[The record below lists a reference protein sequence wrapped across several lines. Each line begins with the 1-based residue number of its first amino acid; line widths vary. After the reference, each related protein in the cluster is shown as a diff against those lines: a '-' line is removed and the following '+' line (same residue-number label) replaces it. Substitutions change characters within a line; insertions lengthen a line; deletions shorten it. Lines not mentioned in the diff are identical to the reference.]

1 MMFSNVTTLAGVIQ
15 TFERLTDSGYAYVSG
30 DTDRMLEATNL
41 ANQKSSEIWHIIHE
55 ATGNWKYDDS
65 NNTDLPFATTDIVNA
80 QQRYA
85 LPADAL
91 TVQRVEM
98 KDSSGEWFRLTAITS
113 ENIPGAIDEFNDVA
127 GTPNFYSLINGVITI
142 YPSANYASTDGLKV
156 YYDREAVEFAT
167 DDTTQTP
174 GFASPY
180 HEILPVMM
188 AMEWYNVKQPT
199 SPTLVKLEQKFLRLE
214 KALKDFYGKRF
225 KDYRPRLGRAYQ
237 SFR

>member
-1 MMFSNVTTLAGVIQ
+1 MTFNSTSTLSGVIQ
-15 TFERLTDSGYAYVSG
+15 IYERFIDSGYAYVSG
-30 DTDRMLEATNL
+30 DTNRMLEATNL

-55 ATGNWKYDDS
+55 ATGNWQYDDS

-80 QQRYA
+80 QRRYA
-85 LPADAL
+85 LPTEAL
-91 TVQRVEM
+91 TVQRVEA
-98 KDSSGEWFRLTAITS
+98 KDSSGNWTVLRPLIKES
-113 ENIPGAIDEFNDVA
+113 IPEALDEFHDEN
-127 GTPNFYSLINGVITI
+127 GTPMYYNLVDGVITL
-142 YPSANYASTDGLKV
+142 YPATNYASTDGLKV
-156 YYDREAVEFAT
+156 YYDREAVAFET
-167 DDTTQTP
+167 SDTTKTP

-225 KDYRPRLGRAYQ
+225 KDYKPRVGRAKVSY
-237 SFR
+237 R

>member
-1 MMFSNVTTLAGVIQ
+1 MVFSNITTLAGVLQ
-15 TFERLTDSGYAYVSG
+15 TFERMTDQGYTAVTS
-30 DTDRMLEATNL
+30 DTTKLKEATNL

-55 ATGNWKYDDS
+55 ATGNWKYDDN

-156 YYDREAVEFAT
+156 YYDREAVAFET
-167 DDTTQTP
+167 SDTTQTP

-180 HEILPVMM
+180 HEILPIMM

-225 KDYRPRLGRAYQ
+225 KDYKPRVGRAKVSY
-237 SFR
+237 R

>member
-1 MMFSNVTTLAGVIQ
+1 MVFSNTTTLGGVIQ
-15 TFERLTDSGYAYVSG
+15 TFERMTDQGYAAVTG
-30 DTDRMLEATNL
+30 DTTKLKEATNL

-55 ATGNWKYDDS
+55 ATGNWQYDDS
-65 NNTDLPFATTDIVNA
+65 NNTDLPFATTDLVSA

-85 LPADAL
+85 LPTEAL
-91 TVQRVEM
+91 TVQRVEI
-98 KDSSGEWFRLTAITS
+98 KDSSGNWTVLRPLIKES
-113 ENIPGAIDEFNDVA
+113 IPEALDEFHDEN
-127 GTPNFYSLINGVITI
+127 GTPMYYNLVDGVITL
-142 YPSANYASTDGLKV
+142 YPATNYASTDGLKV

-180 HEILPVMM
+180 HEILPIMM

-225 KDYRPRLGRAYQ
+225 KGYKPRIGRAY
-237 SFR
+237 SSYR